1 MELHYLTLNDFE
13 LKDKKILLRLDINSP
28 LDPGTKQ
35 ILDDSRIVAARPTLD
50 ALTEAR
56 VVVLSHQSRPG
67 KDDFTSLQQ
76 HADLLQK
83 ACSQRVK
90 FIDDVMG
97 PAARDAIKEVK
108 KGEVLVLDNVRL
120 CAEENLEEK
129 SEKLAK
135 TNLVSRLAPL
145 FNLYV
150 NDAFAAAHRSQA
162 SLVGFPWLLPS
173 AAGKLMEKELSALNR
188 LLKQPEQPST
198 YVLGGAK
205 IEDKVP
211 VIENILATGKADN
224 VLVGGNVG
232 KVFLKALGQKF
243 NDTEEE
249 RLSQATSQ
257 VQKAAEILRKFSKR
271 IILPTDFGILANGK
285 RTDVD
290 AKRLARSGEALD
302 IGIETAERFAA
313 VIKKSRTVVA
323 SGPLGVFE
331 QEGFETGTKILLE
344 TMGNA
349 DAFTVIGGG
358 HLAGYAGILGI
369 ENRFSHVS
377 TAGGAMLALLA
388 GEELPAITALV
399 DASKRHGKTRH
410 GA

>member
-1 MELHYLTLNDFE
+1 MEFHYLTLNDFE
-13 LKDKKILLRLDINSP
+13 LKDKRILLRLDINSP

-108 KGEVLVLDNVRL
+108 RGEVLVLDNVRL

-129 SEKLAK
+129 GEKLAK

-150 NDAFAAAHRSQA
+150 NDAFATSHRSQA
-162 SLVGFPWLLPS
+162 SLVGFPWVLPS
-173 AAGKLMEKELSALNR
+173 AAGKLMEKELSALNK

-243 NDTEEE
+243 NNTEEE
-249 RLSQATSQ
+249 KLSQATSQ
-257 VQKAAEILRKFSKR
+257 VQKAAEILRKFAKR
-271 IILPTDFGILANGK
+271 IILPTDFGVLANGK

-290 AKRLARSGEALD
+290 AKKLARTGEALD
-302 IGIETAERFAA
+302 IGVETAEKFAA
-313 VIKKSRTVVA
+313 IINKSRTVVA

-331 QEGFETGTKILLE
+331 QEGFEIGTKILLE
-344 TMGNA
+344 AMGNA

-369 ENRFSHVS
+369 DNRFSHVS
-377 TAGGAMLALLA
+377 TAGGAMLSLLA

-399 DASKRHGKTRH
+399 DASKRHGKMRH
-410 GA
+410 GS